1 MEPAADEPQAGALE
15 QGEVRPHQP
24 GGAEMRAET
33 LRLTLAV
40 PAPAV
45 VRAAAALL
53 VVAQEAVPV
62 AAPEEAE
69 VVVEAEAGA
78 EEAVGDHLPP
88 YPLHH
93 SLLTPLT
100 NSCCDELDC
109 LKRLVRR
116 LRSANALTV

>member
-1 MEPAADEPQAGALE
+1 MELAE
-15 QGEVRPHQP
+15 GERVLVQVEERPHQL
-24 GGAEMRAET
+24 GRAEVRAEI
-33 LRLTLAV
+33 LLLTLAG

-45 VRAAAALL
+45 VLAAAVLE
-53 VVAQEAVPV
+53 VAQEAEPVAEPV

-78 EEAVGDHLPP
+78 EEAVEDHLPP
-88 YPLHH
+88 YPLRH

-100 NSCCDELDC
+100 NACCNELDC